1 MIKMIV
7 IPKLKLQKHI
17 ASILFTLLLVSTVIL
32 LFPKAEIASAAPLA
46 FGKNTVGGSTDTV
59 TQGNVFGSKFIAPDN
74 GTITS
79 VTAYIYSFNAGQ
91 AQIMIFSDTNGAPN
105 ALLVSSGIQNI
116 IEAAQWVNFQLS
128 LPITQGSTYWICVNA
143 VSSGGVIYYY
153 DQGQT
158 NQFVTGIVSATNIF
172 QNPTFASNVMSI
184 YATYTSSSSPTPT
197 PSPPPATSTPTPT
210 STPPPQTTPTPTVTS
225 TPTPSASSTP
235 SAVPNPTETP
245 AQTPNTSPSPT
256 AISPAPKATPTEAPS
271 ASPSN
276 TQTPA
281 PTPQS
286 PSSGF
291 PATEAYAAIAAVVV
305 VVIALAAVMLL
316 RRKRQS

>member
-1 MIKMIV
+1 MIV
-7 IPKLKLQKHI
+7 IPKLELQKHI

-32 LFPKAEIASAAPLA
+32 LIPKIELASAAPLT

-79 VTAYIYSFNAGQ
+79 ITAYIYSFNAGQ
-91 AQIMIFSDTNGAPN
+91 AQVMIFSDTNGAPN

-128 LPITQGSTYWICVNA
+128 LPINQGSTYWICVNA
-143 VSSGGVIYYY
+143 VSSGGVIYFY

-158 NQFVTGIVSATNIF
+158 NQFVTGIVSATNTF
-172 QNPTFASNVMSI
+172 QNPTFASNAMSI
-184 YATYTSSSSPTPT
+184 YATYTSSSSPPPT
-197 PSPPPATSTPTPT
+197 PSSPPTTSTPTPT

-235 SAVPNPTETP
+235 SAVPTPTEAPT
-245 AQTPNTSPSPT
+245 QTLNTSPSPT
-256 AISPAPKATPTEAPS
+256 AISPTLTATPTEAPS

-276 TQTPA
+276 QTSV

-291 PATEAYAAIAAVVV
+291 PATEAYAAIVAVVV